1 MMVAT
6 SLVMV
11 RTSLVMVGTSLVM
24 VGTSLVMVA
33 TLVMVEKLVE
43 KNWWENGWKKSV
55 TDLPTD
61 LHLKIK

>member
-1 MMVAT
+1 MVAT

-33 TLVMVEKLVE
+33 TLVMVEKLVGKWVEE
-43 KNWWENGWKKSV
+43 KCDG
-55 TDLPTD
+55 PTYRPTS
-61 LHLKIK
+61 KN